1 MVLCADSSQSPSP
14 CSRKCGKDPGHFASV
29 CVLWGGGVGGRAGVD
44 EVLRLSVEL
53 VKTGMTN
60 CKVNPA
66 KSKSVISNCPH
77 GNLLR
82 RSLDWLTLIDI
93 ETKLNPEE
101 GLAWAPKRA
110 QHQCQADPRAAV
122 ESREVSPMESAI
134 LSECKRYDVYY
145 SGEVHWNNLQ

>member
-60 CKVNPA
+60 CKVSEPCKIKVCYQQLSSWKSPA
-66 KSKSVISNCPH
+66 KVI
-77 GNLLR
+77 R
-82 RSLDWLTLIDI
+82 LIDI
-93 ETKLNPEE
+93 
-101 GLAWAPKRA
+101 
-110 QHQCQADPRAAV
+110 D
-122 ESREVSPMESAI
+122 
-134 LSECKRYDVYY
+134 
-145 SGEVHWNNLQ
+145 